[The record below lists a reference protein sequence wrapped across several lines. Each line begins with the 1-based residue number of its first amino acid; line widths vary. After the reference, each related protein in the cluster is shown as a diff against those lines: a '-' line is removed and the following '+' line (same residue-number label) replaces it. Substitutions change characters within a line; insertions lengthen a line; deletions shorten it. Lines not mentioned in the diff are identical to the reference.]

1 VLRQAPAPTGPAG
14 DLSDRLEDAT
24 VDEARRLRRGLV
36 SLLLLGVLVAVLVL
50 AVPGLRDVARRLEDV
65 NPAWIALAVALEVA
79 SCAGYVLAFQ
89 HVFYRAPMRLA
100 ARVAFSEMAFSA
112 AVPLGGAG
120 GIAVGAW
127 VAKAKG
133 GSLRRFMERSA
144 VLFVLTTAVNAGT
157 LAIAGV
163 LVAVGVVHS
172 EHPVLLGLAP
182 AAFAIAGIGLALCL
196 PPLSRR
202 LPAAGERSRAA
213 RWLGASAAV
222 VDAVRRELL
231 HPTWRLAGAVAY
243 LWFDIAVLW
252 ASFSA
257 FGAAPPVVAL
267 TAAFI
272 LGYLANV
279 APIPGGIG
287 ALDAGLTGALVLYG
301 VDATSAAAAV
311 VVYHTIVLW
320 IPTLLGSI
328 AFVQLRRTLDEPVR
342 LRPERPPSG

>member
-1 VLRQAPAPTGPAG
+1 V
-14 DLSDRLEDAT
+14 
-24 VDEARRLRRGLV
+24 
-36 SLLLLGVLVAVLVL
+36 LLGVLVAVLVL
-50 AVPGLRDVARRLEDV
+50 AVPGLRDVAERLADV
-65 NPAWIALAVALEVA
+65 NPAWIALAVVLEVA
-79 SCAGYVLAFQ
+79 SCIGYVLAFQ

-144 VLFVLTTAVNAGT
+144 VLFLLTTAVNAGT
-157 LAIAGV
+157 LVIACL

-172 EHPVLLGLAP
+172 DHPVLLGLVP
-182 AAFAIAGIGLALCL
+182 AAMAAGGTGMVLCL
-196 PPLSRR
+196 PGLARR
-202 LPAAGERSRAA
+202 LGVAGKPGRAA
-213 RWLGASAAV
+213 RWLSGSV
-222 VDAVRRELL
+222 TIVDGVRYELL

-257 FGAAPPVVAL
+257 FGAAPPVGAL

-301 VDATSAAAAV
+301 VDAISAAAAV

-320 IPTLLGSI
+320 IPTLLGTI
-328 AFVQLRRTLDEPVR
+328 AFMQLRRTLDEPLQ
-342 LRPERPPSG
+342 LRPERPPA